1 MTQCPAWRPGTRD
14 IYSLQIST
22 LVVSPR
28 PPPTTFPTQSPV
40 SVTPRQSA
48 TSQQAVSRDGKL
60 TNQLLPSHF
69 MHSTKSFKTTC
80 HLRHSRALITT
91 GWVEGAP
98 LSPASPCDRCPYL
111 LTCLVSS
118 PRLVFWTMCEGLLA
132 TVYMPHRRRQQPS
145 SDWAALLPTTH
156 QTLHHGA
163 TQCCSAECDVLC
175 TENIIQ
181 ILSFYLVL

>member
-22 LVVSPR
+22 LIVSPR
-28 PPPTTFPTQSPV
+28 PPPPTFPTQSPV
-40 SVTPRQSA
+40 SVTPCQSA

-80 HLRHSRALITT
+80 HLRHSIAPIMT
-91 GWVEGAP
+91 GGVKGAP
-98 LSPASPCDRCPYL
+98 LPPASPCDRCPYL
-111 LTCLVSS
+111 LACLVSS

-145 SDWAALLPTTH
+145 SD
-156 QTLHHGA
+156 
-163 TQCCSAECDVLC
+163 
-175 TENIIQ
+175 
-181 ILSFYLVL
+181 